1 MKTKCYHNIN
11 ITLNARITETYLHL
25 ELVQDLN
32 SEHKIKPRINPW
44 LNSEHKI
51 KPRINPWRSFN
62 ISRPTSMIIQTQRTE
77 SSAPFTSMI
86 IHTENRIKCTFS
98 LATSPVMSTT
108 TFFSGF
114 RGVNLLLGWVFAGI
128 GFWLS
133 GFSETSEIGS
143 SSAFSCDWISANFS
157 LMVWYICRS
166 CS

>member
-44 LNSEHKI
+44 
-51 KPRINPWRSFN
+51 RSFN
-62 ISRPTSMIIQTQRTE
+62 ISRPTSMIIQ
-77 SSAPFTSMI
+77 
-86 IHTENRIKCTFS
+86 TENRIKCTFS

-114 RGVNLLLGWVFAGI
+114 RGVNLLLGWVFAGA